1 MSRPRRNS
9 ELLGKGRLECRRM
22 PSLLQRLVDTL
33 EICAPYEIVFEAE
46 HLLTG
51 SGMIQDVGVWVAD
64 VARTRLTD
72 MTGRG
77 GVMDVEGSPMEEPI
91 LTGRP
96 SRHSDR
102 LYLPLRQRGLV
113 MGVLSGKTDEPDT
126 SELMAAATILGHALS
141 TSRMQSDDVP
151 LARGEG
157 EMTLP
162 ATIQQELLPNPAYE
176 DGRVQI
182 AGGVEPAYE
191 VAGDVFDYSVGRDH
205 VDLAVFDA
213 IGHGLRSAL
222 IASVTVGGYR
232 RLRRSGASLADIV
245 TGVEGQLAQVLRTG
259 EFVTGIVARL
269 YPGGRLEICNAGHLQ
284 PLLIRQGELRSVDTG
299 DSRPPFG
306 LDTSGTPSDI
316 DLQRGDSLVLTTD
329 GVVEARNQQREVFG
343 QSRLSDI
350 LLSELEA
357 TPSQLTRSILRAV
370 TSHVH
375 DPLADDA
382 TVLVVQ
388 RPAQKS

>member
-1 MSRPRRNS
+1 
-9 ELLGKGRLECRRM
+9 M

-33 EICAPYEIVFEAE
+33 EICAPYEIVSEAE
-46 HLLTG
+46 RLLG
-51 SGMIQDVGVWVAD
+51 SSGTLQDVGVWVAD

-77 GVMDVEGSPMEEPI
+77 GVVDVEGSPMEEPI

-96 SRHSDR
+96 TRRSDH

-113 MGVLSGKTDEPDT
+113 MGVLSGRTNEPDT
-126 SELMAAATILGHALS
+126 SELMAVAVVLGHALT
-141 TSRMQSDDVP
+141 TSRRQSDDLP

-176 DGRVQI
+176 DGRVEI

-205 VDLAVFDA
+205 ADLAVFDA
-213 IGHGLRSAL
+213 IGHGLRSAM
-222 IASVTVGGYR
+222 IASVTVGAYR

-245 TGVEGQLAQVLRTG
+245 TGVDVQLAQVLRSG

-269 YPGGRLEICNAGHLQ
+269 HPSGRLEICNAGHLH
-284 PLLIRQGELRSVDTG
+284 PLLIRQGELRGVDTG

-306 LDTSGTPSDI
+306 LGTSGVPSDI
-316 DLQRGDSLVLTTD
+316 GLQRGDSLVLTTD

-370 TSHVH
+370 ISHVH

-388 RPAQKS
+388 RSTKKS